1 MQHCFITCA
10 QMFHFQEFFQ
20 GLEWHMVLTETFY
33 KKTSAFVLPRERQ
46 TLEETLARAQ
56 DVLKQAHKKGVELEC
71 ISEVT

>member
-1 MQHCFITCA
+1 
-10 QMFHFQEFFQ
+10 MFYFQEFFQ

-33 KKTSAFVLPRERQ
+33 KKISAFVLPRERQ